1 MMKEQGLDMT
11 LRTAP
16 AKRQQMDM
24 DRLPLNTLQMALSAS
39 RYVFQKVWYN
49 SQVPRKEKKFFFQSA
64 DKFPLVLN
72 MIQTHGR
79 L

>member
-1 MMKEQGLDMT
+1 MKEQGLDMT

-39 RYVFQKVWYN
+39 RCVFQKV
-49 SQVPRKEKKFFFQSA
+49 
-64 DKFPLVLN
+64 
-72 MIQTHGR
+72 
-79 L
+79 

>member
-24 DRLPLNTLQMALSAS
+24 DRLPLNTLQTALSAS

-49 SQVPRKEKKFFFQSA
+49 SQVPRKEKKIFFQSA
-64 DKFPLVLN
+64 HKFPLVLN

>member
-1 MMKEQGLDMT
+1 MKEQGLDTT

-39 RYVFQKVWYN
+39 RYVFQKV
-49 SQVPRKEKKFFFQSA
+49 
-64 DKFPLVLN
+64 
-72 MIQTHGR
+72 
-79 L
+79 

>member
-49 SQVPRKEKKFFFQSA
+49 SQVPRKEKKIFFSQHINS
-64 DKFPLVLN
+64 L
-72 MIQTHGR
+72 
-79 L
+79 